1 MSNDQDRLRRP
12 PEERFAGSEHL
23 FDLATVA
30 EGLRAEPGPVT
41 DGHRQIALV
50 HERGLTLIVYDFEA
64 GGFLADH
71 AADGIV
77 TIQAVAGEIEVSSPE
92 GTHRLVAGSLL
103 VLSPGVRHDVK
114 ALVASEMLLAVYS
127 ADPEG

>member
-1 MSNDQDRLRRP
+1 MSYVEVRRRRP

-23 FDLATVA
+23 FDLATIA

-41 DGHRQIALV
+41 DGHRQIALF
-50 HERGLTLIVYDFEA
+50 HEGGLTLIVYDFEA

-71 AADGIV
+71 AADGVV
-77 TIQAVAGEIEVSSPE
+77 TIQAVSGEIDVSSPE
-92 GTHRLVAGSLL
+92 GSHRLVSGSLL
-103 VLSPGVRHDVK
+103 VLLPGVRHDVK
-114 ALVASEMLLAVYS
+114 AVVASQMLLAVYT

>member
-30 EGLRAEPGPVT
+30 QGLRAEAGPVT
-41 DGHRQIALV
+41 DGHRQIALF
-50 HERGLTLIVYDFEA
+50 HDRGLTLIVYDLEA

-71 AADGIV
+71 AADGVV
-77 TIQAVAGEIEVSSPE
+77 TIQVVSGEIEVSSPE
-92 GTHRLVAGSLL
+92 GSHRLVSGTLL

-114 ALVASEMLLAVYS
+114 ALVASQMLLAVYT